1 MKRILISQTGDT
13 ESLAVVEENG
23 SCEVIRSQRTGLFDV
38 NNNVELETVEVTQQ
52 NFEQIQSD
60 VAELR
65 RAGFDVDDTGLQEF
79 LKELQTE
86 NTPNNQDEEFFN
98 TLLEKNAQTTFEKL
112 LERLDDDVEEILVD
126 NEKLYQDTV
135 TFLSQKAP
143 RYCSL
148 VMLYQDDEDLFKKY
162 IPMHSF
168 IEHNYIENPLCDQ
181 KSPQNSVDDESY
193 TKKSKKVNTKPI
205 KISNQ
210 SLVEEGSK
218 QIPLKLVALVM
229 IVAVLLWVFI
239 KI

>member
-86 NTPNNQDEEFFN
+86 NTPNNQDEAFFN
-98 TLLEKNAQTTFEKL
+98 TLLEKSAQTTFEKL
-112 LERLDDDVEEILVD
+112 LERLDDDVKEILVN

-135 TFLSQKAP
+135 TFLSQNAP
-143 RYCSL
+143 KRL
-148 VMLYQDDEDLFKKY
+148 
-162 IPMHSF
+162 
-168 IEHNYIENPLCDQ
+168 
-181 KSPQNSVDDESY
+181 
-193 TKKSKKVNTKPI
+193 
-205 KISNQ
+205 
-210 SLVEEGSK
+210 
-218 QIPLKLVALVM
+218 
-229 IVAVLLWVFI
+229 
-239 KI
+239 

>member
-52 NFEQIQSD
+52 NFEQIQSE

-86 NTPNNQDEEFFN
+86 NTPNNQDEAFFN
-98 TLLEKNAQTTFEKL
+98 TLLEKSAQTTFEKL
-112 LERLDDDVEEILVD
+112 LERLDDDVKEILVN

-135 TFLSQKAP
+135 IFLSQNAP
-143 RYCSL
+143 DYCSL
-148 VMLYQDDEDLFKKY
+148 VMRYQDDEDLFKKY

-181 KSPQNSVDDESY
+181 KPPQNSVDDESY

-210 SLVEEGSK
+210 SLVQEGSK
-218 QIPLKLVALVM
+218 QTPLKLVALVM